1 MPAEEGFTLGPRA
14 IAQIRRLVWAEAT
27 KVVQSVAPVRGRW
40 QRGGGC
46 NTQNCKLQIHVFGGP
61 TGGTFDFDLTVNGV
75 EETLTLNYD
84 DTATEVK
91 TELETHSEI
100 AVDDVIV
107 TDGPLP
113 SATIEIE
120 FVKNLANTDI
130 GVPTTDWSSL
140 TGGSGVAVLFSKT
153 QLGYPKS

>member
-1 MPAEEGFTLGPRA
+1 MNEGYTLGPKA
-14 IAQIRRLVWAEAT
+14 LEQIRRVVWSEAT
-27 KVVQSVAPVRGRW
+27 KVVRNAAPIRGRW

-46 NTQNCKLQIHVFGGP
+46 SSQNCKLQIHVFGGP

-84 DTATEVK
+84 DTAAEVK

-100 AVDDVIV
+100 AVDDVTV

-120 FVKNLANTDI
+120 FVENLKNTDI